1 MIVGFVAA
9 GLLAVVAGVLVVT
22 SRRIVHAA
30 LWLVVALG
38 AVAGCFGAL
47 AAEFVAL
54 VQILVYVGAIVVL
67 VLFALMLT
75 KAPTNPL
82 KDLTT
87 KRSPFAASV
96 AVVLALVLGA
106 GVVLAFGNEK
116 IEPVPAGAASDVG
129 AAVFQTWVLPFEVL
143 SVLLLAA
150 LIGAIVL
157 SQRPGPSAEA
167 DTEAVAADKAADK
180 AGDKAGDTARDKAG
194 DKAEDRA

>member
-1 MIVGFVAA
+1 VTTALFA
-9 GLLAVVAGVLVVT
+9 VAGAVALFASILVVT

-47 AAEFVAL
+47 HAELVAL

-82 KDLTT
+82 PALTT
-87 KRSPFAASV
+87 RRSPFAAVV
-96 AVVLALVLGA
+96 AGALAVLLGT
-106 GVVLAFGNEK
+106 GVVVAFGNEK
-116 IEPVPAGAASDVG
+116 IGPVPDGSAEAIGT
-129 AAVFQTWVLPFEVL
+129 AVFRTWVLPFEVL

-157 SQRPGPSAEA
+157 SQRAP
-167 DTEAVAADKAADK
+167 KK
-180 AGDKAGDTARDKAG
+180 
-194 DKAEDRA
+194 ED

>member
-1 MIVGFVAA
+1 VTTALFSIAGAVA
-9 GLLAVVAGVLVVT
+9 LVASIMVVT

-47 AAEFVAL
+47 HAELVAL

-82 KDLTT
+82 PALTT
-87 KRSPFAASV
+87 HRSPFAAIV
-96 AVVLALVLGA
+96 AGLLALVLGT
-106 GVVLAFGNEK
+106 GVVVAFSNEK
-116 IEPVPAGAASDVG
+116 ITAVPDGSAEAIGN
-129 AAVFQTWVLPFEVL
+129 AVFRTWVLPFEVL

-157 SQRPGPSAEA
+157 SQRSGQ
-167 DTEAVAADKAADK
+167 K
-180 AGDKAGDTARDKAG
+180 
-194 DKAEDRA
+194 ED

>member
-1 MIVGFVAA
+1 MTTALFSIA
-9 GLLAVVAGVLVVT
+9 GAMALLAAVMVVT

-30 LWLVVALG
+30 LWLVVTLG

-47 AAEFVAL
+47 HAEFVAL

-82 KDLTT
+82 PALTT
-87 KRSPFAASV
+87 RRSPFAAAV
-96 AVVLALVLGA
+96 ALVLALILGT
-106 GVVLAFGNEK
+106 GVVFAFGNEK
-116 IEPVPAGAASDVG
+116 VRPVPAGSAEAVG
-129 AAVFQTWVLPFEVL
+129 TSVFRTWVLPFEVL

-157 SQRPGPSAEA
+157 SQRPG
-167 DTEAVAADKAADK
+167 KK
-180 AGDKAGDTARDKAG
+180 GDD
-194 DKAEDRA
+194 

>member
-1 MIVGFVAA
+1 VTTALFSIAGAVALFSA
-9 GLLAVVAGVLVVT
+9 LMVVS

-47 AAEFVAL
+47 HAEFVAL

-75 KAPTNPL
+75 KAPTNRLPN
-82 KDLTT
+82 LTSRRRDPYAMT
-87 KRSPFAASV
+87 VAA
-96 AVVLALVLGA
+96 VLALVLGT

-116 IEPVPAGAASDVG
+116 IKPVPDGSAESVG
-129 AAVFQTWVLPFEVL
+129 TAVFRTWVLPFEVL

-157 SQRPGPSAEA
+157 SQRRGKRSE
-167 DTEAVAADKAADK
+167 
-180 AGDKAGDTARDKAG
+180 G
-194 DKAEDRA
+194 ED

>member
-1 MIVGFVAA
+1 MTTVLFSVAGAVAVAA
-9 GLLAVVAGVLVVT
+9 AVLVVV

-47 AAEFVAL
+47 HAEFVAL

-82 KDLTT
+82 PELTT
-87 KRSPFAASV
+87 GRSPFAAVV
-96 AVVLALVLGA
+96 AAVLALILGA

-116 IEPVPAGAASDVG
+116 IEPVTGGSATAIGTQ
-129 AAVFQTWVLPFEVL
+129 VFKNWVLPFEVL

-150 LIGAIVL
+150 LIGAIAL
-157 SQRPGPSAEA
+157 SQR
-167 DTEAVAADKAADK
+167 KK
-180 AGDKAGDTARDKAG
+180 
-194 DKAEDRA
+194 EDRRCR

>member
-1 MIVGFVAA
+1 VTTVLFSLAAVLAVAA
-9 GLLAVVAGVLVVT
+9 SVLVVT

-47 AAEFVAL
+47 HAEFLAL

-75 KAPTNPL
+75 RAPTNPL
-82 KDLTT
+82 PELTT
-87 KRSPFAASV
+87 RRSPFAATV
-96 AVVLALVLGA
+96 AGALALLLGA

-116 IEPVPAGAASDVG
+116 IDPVPAGSARDVG
-129 AAVFQTWVLPFEVL
+129 TSVFRAWVLPFEVL

-157 SQRPGPSAEA
+157 SQRPG
-167 DTEAVAADKAADK
+167 K
-180 AGDKAGDTARDKAG
+180 GRD
-194 DKAEDRA
+194 

>member
-1 MIVGFVAA
+1 VTTALFSIAGAMALVA
-9 GLLAVVAGVLVVT
+9 GLMVVT

-38 AVAGCFGAL
+38 AMAGCFGAL
-47 AAEFVAL
+47 HAEFVAL

-75 KAPTNPL
+75 KAPTNRLPG
-82 KDLTT
+82 LTS
-87 KRSPFAASV
+87 RRRNPYAV
-96 AVVLALVLGA
+96 AVSVILALILGT

-116 IEPVPAGAASDVG
+116 IKPVPAGSAESVG
-129 AAVFQTWVLPFEVL
+129 TAVFRTWVLPFEVL

-157 SQRPGPSAEA
+157 SQRTGK
-167 DTEAVAADKAADK
+167 T
-180 AGDKAGDTARDKAG
+180 G
-194 DKAEDRA
+194 EDD

>member
-1 MIVGFVAA
+1 VTTALFSIAGAVA
-9 GLLAVVAGVLVVT
+9 LLAAVITVT

-47 AAEFVAL
+47 HAEFVAL

-82 KDLTT
+82 PALTT
-87 KRSPFAASV
+87 HRSPFAAAV
-96 AVVLALVLGA
+96 ALVLALVLGT
-106 GVVLAFGNEK
+106 GVVFAFGNEK
-116 IEPVPAGAASDVG
+116 LRPVPAGSAEAVG
-129 AAVFQTWVLPFEVL
+129 TAVFRNWVLPFEVL

-157 SQRPGPSAEA
+157 SQRTG
-167 DTEAVAADKAADK
+167 KK
-180 AGDKAGDTARDKAG
+180 GD
-194 DKAEDRA
+194 

>member
-1 MIVGFVAA
+1 MTTLLFSVA
-9 GLLAVVAGVLVVT
+9 GLLAIVAGVLVVT

-38 AVAGCFGAL
+38 SIAGCFGAL
-47 AAEFVAL
+47 HAEFVAL

-82 KDLTT
+82 PELTT
-87 KRSPFAASV
+87 RRSPFAAVV
-96 AVVLALVLGA
+96 AGVLALLLGS

-116 IEPVPAGAASDVG
+116 IGPVPAGSAQDIG
-129 AAVFQTWVLPFEVL
+129 TAVFRTWVLPFEVL

-157 SQRPGPSAEA
+157 SQRTGKPAGEAE
-167 DTEAVAADKAADK
+167 
-180 AGDKAGDTARDKAG
+180 GD
-194 DKAEDRA
+194 

>member
-1 MIVGFVAA
+1 MTTALFS
-9 GLLAVVAGVLVVT
+9 VAGAVALIASVFVVT

-47 AAEFVAL
+47 HAEFVAL

-82 KDLTT
+82 PGGLTSG
-87 KRSPFAASV
+87 RSPFAAVV
-96 AVVLALVLGA
+96 AGVLAILLGT

-116 IEPVPAGAASDVG
+116 VRAVPDGSPNAIGTSI
-129 AAVFQTWVLPFEVL
+129 FKTWVLPFEVL

-150 LIGAIVL
+150 LIGAIAL
-157 SQRPGPSAEA
+157 SQR
-167 DTEAVAADKAADK
+167 KK
-180 AGDKAGDTARDKAG
+180 
-194 DKAEDRA
+194 ED

>member
-1 MIVGFVAA
+1 VTTALFSIA
-9 GLLAVVAGVLVVT
+9 GAMALLAAVVVVT

-30 LWLVVALG
+30 LWLVVTLG

-47 AAEFVAL
+47 HAEFVAL

-82 KDLTT
+82 PALTT
-87 KRSPFAASV
+87 RRSPFAA
-96 AVVLALVLGA
+96 AVALVFALILGT
-106 GVVLAFGNEK
+106 GVVFAFGNEK
-116 IEPVPAGAASDVG
+116 IKPVPDGSPEAVG
-129 AAVFQTWVLPFEVL
+129 TSVFRTWVLPFEVL

-157 SQRPGPSAEA
+157 SQRTGKKV
-167 DTEAVAADKAADK
+167 D
-180 AGDKAGDTARDKAG
+180 
-194 DKAEDRA
+194 

>member
-1 MIVGFVAA
+1 MTTALFSIAGAVALLA
-9 GLLAVVAGVLVVT
+9 GLMVVT

-47 AAEFVAL
+47 HAEFVAL

-82 KDLTT
+82 PALTT
-87 KRSPFAASV
+87 GRSPFAAAV
-96 AVVLALVLGA
+96 ALVLALLLGT
-106 GVVLAFGNEK
+106 GVVFAFGNER
-116 IEPVPAGAASDVG
+116 IEPVPAGSAEAVG
-129 AAVFQTWVLPFEVL
+129 TAVFRTWVLPFEVL

-157 SQRPGPSAEA
+157 SQRTGR
-167 DTEAVAADKAADK
+167 K
-180 AGDKAGDTARDKAG
+180 
-194 DKAEDRA
+194 ED

>member
-1 MIVGFVAA
+1 MTTVLFAVA
-9 GLLAVVAGVLVVT
+9 GLVAVIAAVLVVT

-30 LWLVVALG
+30 LWLVLALG

-47 AAEFVAL
+47 RAEFVAL

-82 KDLTT
+82 PGLTT
-87 KRSPFAASV
+87 RRSPFAAVV
-96 AVVLALVLGA
+96 AAVLALILGA

-116 IEPVPAGAASDVG
+116 IQPVTDGSAKAVG
-129 AAVFQTWVLPFEVL
+129 TQVFKNWVLPFEVL

-150 LIGAIVL
+150 LIGAIAV
-157 SQRPGPSAEA
+157 SQR
-167 DTEAVAADKAADK
+167 KK
-180 AGDKAGDTARDKAG
+180 
-194 DKAEDRA
+194 ED

>member
-1 MIVGFVAA
+1 VTTALFSAAGAVAIVAA
-9 GLLAVVAGVLVVT
+9 VLVVT

-47 AAEFVAL
+47 HAEFVAL

-82 KDLTT
+82 PELTT
-87 KRSPFAASV
+87 GRSPFAAVV
-96 AVVLALVLGA
+96 AAVLALILGA
-106 GVVLAFGNEK
+106 GIVIAFGNEK
-116 IEPVPAGAASDVG
+116 VKPVPAGSATDVG
-129 AAVFQTWVLPFEVL
+129 TAVFNVWVLQFAVL

-150 LIGAIVL
+150 LIGAIAL
-157 SQRPGPSAEA
+157 SQRTAPSQGVGPTA
-167 DTEAVAADKAADK
+167 DQKLSEGSEKVSSSGK
-180 AGDKAGDTARDKAG
+180 
-194 DKAEDRA
+194 ED

>member
-1 MIVGFVAA
+1 MTTALFSIAGAMAIVAA
-9 GLLAVVAGVLVVT
+9 VLVVT

-47 AAEFVAL
+47 HAEFVAL

-82 KDLTT
+82 PALTT
-87 KRSPFAASV
+87 RRSPFAATV
-96 AVVLALVLGA
+96 AGVLAVLLGT

-116 IEPVPAGAASDVG
+116 IKPVPDGSAEAVG
-129 AAVFQTWVLPFEVL
+129 TSVFKIWVLPFEVL

-157 SQRPGPSAEA
+157 SLRSGKLSGPGGRVSSSPSE
-167 DTEAVAADKAADK
+167 E
-180 AGDKAGDTARDKAG
+180 G
-194 DKAEDRA
+194 E

>member
-1 MIVGFVAA
+1 MTTVLFSVAGAVAVAA
-9 GLLAVVAGVLVVT
+9 AVLVVV

-38 AVAGCFGAL
+38 AIAGCFGVL
-47 AAEFVAL
+47 HAEFVAL

-82 KDLTT
+82 PELTT
-87 KRSPFAASV
+87 GRSPFAAVV
-96 AVVLALVLGA
+96 AAVLALILGA

-116 IEPVPAGAASDVG
+116 IEPVTGGSATAIGTQ
-129 AAVFQTWVLPFEVL
+129 VFKNWVLPFEVL

-150 LIGAIVL
+150 LIGAIAL
-157 SQRPGPSAEA
+157 SQR
-167 DTEAVAADKAADK
+167 KK
-180 AGDKAGDTARDKAG
+180 
-194 DKAEDRA
+194 ED

>member
-1 MIVGFVAA
+1 VTTALFS
-9 GLLAVVAGVLVVT
+9 VAGAVALIAAVIVVT

-47 AAEFVAL
+47 HAEFVAL

-82 KDLTT
+82 PAAIAG
-87 KRSPFAASV
+87 RSPFAAV
-96 AVVLALVLGA
+96 AAGVLAILLGA

-116 IEPVPAGAASDVG
+116 LKPVTDGSAKAVG
-129 AAVFQTWVLPFEVL
+129 TAVFKTWVLPFEVL

-150 LIGAIVL
+150 LIGAIAL
-157 SQRPGPSAEA
+157 SQR
-167 DTEAVAADKAADK
+167 KK
-180 AGDKAGDTARDKAG
+180 
-194 DKAEDRA
+194 ED

>member
-1 MIVGFVAA
+1 MTTALFSIAAAVAIVAA
-9 GLLAVVAGVLVVT
+9 VVVVT

-47 AAEFVAL
+47 HAEFVAL

-82 KDLTT
+82 PSLTSG
-87 KRSPFAASV
+87 RSPFAAVV
-96 AVVLALVLGA
+96 AGVLAVLLGT
-106 GVVLAFGNEK
+106 GVVIAFGNEK
-116 IEPVPAGAASDVG
+116 IDPVPAGSAADVG
-129 AAVFQTWVLPFEVL
+129 TSVFKIWVLPFEVL

-150 LIGAIVL
+150 LVGAIAL
-157 SQRPGPSAEA
+157 SQRKRSDESA
-167 DTEAVAADKAADK
+167 AA
-180 AGDKAGDTARDKAG
+180 GE
-194 DKAEDRA
+194 ED

>member
-1 MIVGFVAA
+1 MTTALFSIAGAVA
-9 GLLAVVAGVLVVT
+9 LLAAVVVVT

-30 LWLVVALG
+30 LWLVVTLG

-47 AAEFVAL
+47 HAEFVAL

-82 KDLTT
+82 PALTT
-87 KRSPFAASV
+87 RRSPFAA
-96 AVVLALVLGA
+96 AVALVFALILGT

-116 IEPVPAGAASDVG
+116 IKPVPNGSPEAIGTS
-129 AAVFQTWVLPFEVL
+129 VFGTWVLPFEVL

-157 SQRPGPSAEA
+157 SQRTG
-167 DTEAVAADKAADK
+167 KK
-180 AGDKAGDTARDKAG
+180 GD
-194 DKAEDRA
+194 

>member
-1 MIVGFVAA
+1 MTTALFSIA
-9 GLLAVVAGVLVVT
+9 GAVAVVAAVLVVT

-38 AVAGCFGAL
+38 AVAGCFGVL
-47 AAEFVAL
+47 HAEFVAL

-82 KDLTT
+82 PGLTT
-87 KRSPFAASV
+87 GRSPFAAVVSL
-96 AVVLALVLGA
+96 VLALILGA
-106 GVVLAFGNEK
+106 GVVVAFGNERIK
-116 IEPVPAGAASDVG
+116 PVSAGSAESVG
-129 AAVFQTWVLPFEVL
+129 NAVFRSWVLPFEVL

-157 SQRPGPSAEA
+157 SQRSGRLSEPAETVSSA
-167 DTEAVAADKAADK
+167 DG
-180 AGDKAGDTARDKAG
+180 GDD
-194 DKAEDRA
+194 

>member
-1 MIVGFVAA
+1 MTTVLFSVAGVVAVAA
-9 GLLAVVAGVLVVT
+9 AVLVVT

-30 LWLVVALG
+30 LWLVLALG

-47 AAEFVAL
+47 HAEFVAL

-82 KDLTT
+82 PELTT
-87 KRSPFAASV
+87 RRSPFAAVV
-96 AVVLALVLGA
+96 AAVLALLLGS

-116 IEPVPAGAASDVG
+116 LRPVTSGSATAVG
-129 AAVFQTWVLPFEVL
+129 TQVFKNWVLPFEVL

-150 LIGAIVL
+150 LIGAIAL
-157 SQRPGPSAEA
+157 SQR
-167 DTEAVAADKAADK
+167 KK
-180 AGDKAGDTARDKAG
+180 
-194 DKAEDRA
+194 ED

>member
-1 MIVGFVAA
+1 MTAA
-9 GLLAVVAGVLVVT
+9 LFCVAGAVALIASVFVVT

-47 AAEFVAL
+47 HAEFVAL

-82 KDLTT
+82 PGLTSG
-87 KRSPFAASV
+87 RSPFAAVV
-96 AVVLALVLGA
+96 AAVLAVILGA

-116 IEPVPAGAASDVG
+116 IKPVVDGSATAVG
-129 AAVFQTWVLPFEVL
+129 MAVFKTWVLPFEVL

-150 LIGAIVL
+150 LIGAIAL
-157 SQRPGPSAEA
+157 STRKKG
-167 DTEAVAADKAADK
+167 
-180 AGDKAGDTARDKAG
+180 
-194 DKAEDRA
+194 ED

>member
-1 MIVGFVAA
+1 MTTALFSIA
-9 GLLAVVAGVLVVT
+9 GAVAVVAAVLVVT

-47 AAEFVAL
+47 HAEFVAL

-67 VLFALMLT
+67 LLFAMMLT

-82 KDLTT
+82 PGLTT
-87 KRSPFAASV
+87 GRSPFAAVV
-96 AVVLALVLGA
+96 ALVLALILGT
-106 GVVLAFGNEK
+106 GVVVAFGNEK
-116 IEPVPAGAASDVG
+116 VKPVPAGSAEAVG
-129 AAVFQTWVLPFEVL
+129 TAVFRSWVLPFEVL

-157 SQRPGPSAEA
+157 SQRSGRLSEPAETVSTTSSAEG
-167 DTEAVAADKAADK
+167 
-180 AGDKAGDTARDKAG
+180 GDA
-194 DKAEDRA
+194 

>member
-1 MIVGFVAA
+1 MTTALFSIA
-9 GLLAVVAGVLVVT
+9 GAMALLAAVMVVT

-30 LWLVVALG
+30 LWLVVTLG

-47 AAEFVAL
+47 HAEFVAL

-82 KDLTT
+82 PALTT
-87 KRSPFAASV
+87 RRSPFAAV
-96 AVVLALVLGA
+96 VALVLAVVLGT
-106 GVVLAFGNEK
+106 GVVFAFGNEK
-116 IEPVPAGAASDVG
+116 IEPVPNGSAQAVG
-129 AAVFQTWVLPFEVL
+129 AAVFSTWVLPFEVL

-157 SQRPGPSAEA
+157 SQRTGKKSDA
-167 DTEAVAADKAADK
+167 
-180 AGDKAGDTARDKAG
+180 
-194 DKAEDRA
+194 